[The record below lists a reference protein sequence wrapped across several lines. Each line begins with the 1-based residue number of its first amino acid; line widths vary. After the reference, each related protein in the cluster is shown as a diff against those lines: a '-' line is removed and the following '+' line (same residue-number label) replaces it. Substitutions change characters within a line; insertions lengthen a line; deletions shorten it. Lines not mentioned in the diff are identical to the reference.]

1 MNYLKLIRFG
11 FNIHIIFFIV
21 EVVKLTTG
29 GWQWLPTSK
38 TYNFTKQEQYHGE
51 NYFTETCT
59 YGWKERMKLSNGE
72 GVSLCPSFID
82 FSTAS
87 VDLGSKQETS
97 WEFTLK
103 DSTTC
108 A

>member
-1 MNYLKLIRFG
+1 
-11 FNIHIIFFIV
+11 
-21 EVVKLTTG
+21 
-29 GWQWLPTSK
+29 
-38 TYNFTKQEQYHGE
+38 
-51 NYFTETCT
+51 
-59 YGWKERMKLSNGE
+59 MKLSNGE

-97 WEFTLK
+97 WEFTMK